1 MSQKTKF
8 TYGISLA
15 NKPVATKLSKKANRP
30 ALFGGDEDDSDEGN
44 GGGVFGRKKGDAK
57 NSRDDAPTVQAIT
70 ELGDDFLSI
79 PTFEPERLERKNKL
93 AQSKGNLPPTQPPP
107 SKYKAANA
115 AADAALSSKASS
127 RFGSDLASAL
137 TARKHTE
144 AAETLDPS
152 VYDYD
157 ASYDALKAAA
167 ARKSATDGDESE
179 ANRRKP
185 QYMTNIRKMAE
196 VRERDRRIAE
206 DKKTQRERDAEGD
219 AFDDKE
225 TFVTE
230 AYKQQQEE
238 HKRLEEAERKREE
251 AEAAKAAETG
261 AMTGFYKQLLER
273 DEQRQAAIQEAIE
286 IAANNKE
293 KDGNDNH
300 VKESDEKDSDATAR
314 AREINAHGGNV
325 AVNDEGEVVD
335 KRQLLQG
342 GLNISARKR
351 SELERQK
358 ELDARERARGRG
370 HGRPGN
376 TGSHGNSEG
385 YFADGK
391 QGMRDRQSRMLA
403 AQYEQALK
411 RTRDEEEERAE
422 AAEQAAKSRKTTT
435 DISSAK
441 ERYLARKRA
450 EAEAKTAGS
459 GAS

>member
-15 NKPVATKLSKKANRP
+15 NKPVASKVGTKANRP
-30 ALFGGDEDDSDEGN
+30 AIFGGDEDDSDEDN

-57 NSRDDAPTVQAIT
+57 KSRDDAPAAQAIT
-70 ELGDDFLSI
+70 EFGDDLLSA
-79 PTFEPERLERKNKL
+79 PTSEPEPLEKKNKL
-93 AQSKGNLPPTQPPP
+93 AQNKGNLPPSQPPP

-115 AADAALSSKASS
+115 VAEAALFSKASS

-144 AAETLDPS
+144 AAESLDPS
-152 VYDYD
+152 IYDYD

-167 ARKSATDGDESE
+167 ARKSASGGDESE
-179 ANRRKP
+179 ASRRKP

-238 HKRLEEAERKREE
+238 NKRLEEAERKREE

-261 AMTGFYKQLLER
+261 GMTGFYKQLLER

-286 IAANNKE
+286 NAANKNE
-293 KDGNDNH
+293 KDEMDNH
-300 VKESDEKDSDATAR
+300 EQEIEEKDSDATAR
-314 AREINAHGGNV
+314 AREINARGGNV

-358 ELDARERARGRG
+358 ERDARERERGRG
-370 HGRPGN
+370 HGHQGN

-385 YFADGK
+385 YSAGGK

-411 RTRDEEEERAE
+411 RTRDEEEEQAK
-422 AAEQAAKSRKTTT
+422 AAEQAAKSRKTTA

-450 EAEAKTAGS
+450 EAEAKTAGGGGS
-459 GAS
+459 